1 MKLLLLLSAILYDST
16 NKSIKKVRNN
26 YIMCYNNSMESLQSK
41 KQLKVHR
48 DLLISGIV
56 ILVVLLLTVVGVLE
70 PFELKVYDLMMRLKP
85 ATTERDDVVIVAID
99 DMSIAEVGTFPW
111 ERDIAADGIIRMR
124 ELGASSVTFD
134 IEYISPSALGI
145 NPEAESK
152 IADKFD
158 ETIDL
163 ICSYV
168 GDVYDAIASGS
179 YSREEIL
186 ELVNE
191 LIDYGVQPEL
201 SDLYNSVS
209 SEVTRDNDEYFAN
222 ALAFFGNSWL
232 TLNVGDMDIKIS
244 DEHLDYV
251 KNNILIDNVTDVHG
265 YIPPEC
271 DSYLADLGIFR
282 GLTPA
287 LLGMLQKSAG
297 AGFTNIVLDSDGT
310 RRRVKLLFDEG
321 DKYAV
326 QLVTAPL
333 LSILKPSLIER
344 TKNKLIL
351 HDVIRPGTDTVTDI
365 SIPLDADGNMLINWI
380 KKTFKES
387 FKYESFLFL
396 KQIDDYEKQIIKIL
410 KLLVSQDKFV
420 DNEGYL
426 PFYQAASYLL
436 SEYSSIA
443 AMKEELLTTADLG
456 SRDDPRFDEYFEARR
471 VFFEECEELNDP
483 YYFDNICDFLAMYA
497 DEETEAAFIDFFTL
511 VFDNYKLYLQY
522 YNEEFQ
528 KLHESYNGAFCI
540 IGHTAT
546 ASTDLGTTPFE
557 THYANVGT
565 HANVYNT
572 ILTGEFITPVPWYY
586 SLLVTSLVLLLITFL
601 SHLSRAF
608 IQNVLGIFGIVAS
621 LVACILPMVLFRVYI
636 QVVSSFLIMFFGYI
650 SCTVYR
656 FIYAER
662 DKKFLR
668 STLSTYVSEDVVNEI
683 VNDPAKLKLGG
694 DEKNITAIF
703 TDIRSFSTIS
713 EKVTPTEL
721 VSFLNQY
728 LTLLSDII
736 LENGGTIDKYEGD
749 AIIAFVG
756 APVSYED
763 HAWRACIS
771 AVRMKQAEAKFNEEM
786 LANGT
791 IPNKICMPICTR
803 IGINTGD
810 MVVGNMGTESKMNYT
825 MMGNAVNLAARLE
838 GVNKVYHSWI
848 LVSETTWNAAN
859 SGEHKGVLLARRLDR
874 VRVVGINTP
883 VQLYNILGIKA
894 ELDEDLIESV
904 KLFHQGLDL
913 YLQKEFENARKIF
926 DAATRKYPDDQTAAV
941 FSARCMSFLEKGVS
955 PDWDGVVNMTSK

>member
-1 MKLLLLLSAILYDST
+1 MDS
-16 NKSIKKVRNN
+16 
-26 YIMCYNNSMESLQSK
+26 LASK
-41 KQLKVHR
+41 KQFKVHR
-48 DLLISGIV
+48 DIIVSGIV
-56 ILVVLLLTVVGVLE
+56 ILLVLLLTGVGLIE
-70 PFELKVYDLMMRLKP
+70 PFELKVYDLLMRLKP

-99 DMSIAEVGTFPW
+99 DASIAEIGTFPW
-111 ERDIAADGIIRMR
+111 SRDVVADGIIRMR

-134 IEYISPSALGI
+134 IEYVSPSALGI

-152 IADKFD
+152 MADHFS
-158 ETIDL
+158 ETSEEIS
-163 ICSYV
+163 SYLTELS
-168 GDVYDAIASGS
+168 DAIASGY
-179 YSREEIL
+179 YSTEEIL
-186 ELVNE
+186 S
-191 LIDYGVQPEL
+191 LIDEIVNYGIEPEF
-201 SDLYNSVS
+201 SSLYDSVS
-209 SEVTRDNDEYFAN
+209 AEVTRDNDEYFAN
-222 ALAFFGNSWL
+222 ALSFFGNSWL
-232 TLNVGDMDIKIS
+232 TLNVVDMDLKIS
-244 DEHLDYV
+244 AEHLKYV
-251 KNNILIDNVTDVHG
+251 KDHCLLDNVTDKGG
-265 YIPPEC
+265 YTQPEC
-271 DSYLADLGIFR
+271 DDYLADLGLTR

-287 LLGMLQKSAG
+287 LLSMLQKSAG

-310 RRRVKLLFDEG
+310 RRRVKLLFNED
-321 DKYAV
+321 DQFAA

-333 LSILKPSLIER
+333 LSKIKPTSIER
-344 TKNKLIL
+344 TKSKLIL
-351 HDVIRPGTDTVTDI
+351 HGVKKPGSEKTEDI
-365 SIPLDADGNMLINWI
+365 SIPLDANGNMLINWI
-380 KKTFKES
+380 KETFDDS
-387 FKYESFLFL
+387 FKNESFLFL
-396 KQIDDYEKQIIKIL
+396 KQIDDYEKQIINIL
-410 KLLVSQDKFV
+410 KSFSAQSQFIDQYG
-420 DNEGYL
+420 DHL
-426 PFYQAASYLL
+426 PFYDAAVYLL
-436 SEYSSIA
+436 SEYNDIA
-443 AMKEELLTTADLG
+443 DMKQTLMETAEAY

-471 VFFEECEELNDP
+471 VFFEECEELNDS
-483 YYFDNICDFLAMYA
+483 YYLDNIKEFLAKYA
-497 DEETEAAFIDFFTL
+497 DEQAQDQFGTFFSFL
-511 VFDNYKLYLQY
+511 FENYKLYLQY

-528 KLHESYNGAFCI
+528 KLHDSYNGAFCI

-546 ASTDLGTTPFE
+546 ASTDLGTTPLE
-557 THYANVGT
+557 NHYANVGT

-572 ILTGEFITPVPWYY
+572 IMTGEFITPVPWWV
-586 SLLVTSLVLLLITFL
+586 SFLVAALALLVMTYLT
-601 SHLSRAF
+601 HLSRAF
-608 IQNVLGIFGIVAS
+608 IQNFLGIFGIVII
-621 LVACILPMVLFRVYI
+621 LILYILPMIWFRVYI
-636 QVVSSFLIMFFGYI
+636 QLVPAFLIMLLGYI

-771 AVRMKQAEAKFNEEM
+771 AVKMKQAEAKFNEEM
-786 LANGT
+786 IANGM

-810 MVVGNMGTESKMNYT
+810 MVVGNMGTENKMNYT

-848 LVSETTWNAAN
+848 LVSETTWDAAN

-894 ELDEDLIESV
+894 ELHEDLIESV
-904 KLFHQGLDL
+904 NLFHQGLDL
-913 YLQKEFENARKIF
+913 YLQKDFENARKIF
-926 DAATRKYPDDQTAAV
+926 DTATRKYPDDQTAAV
-941 FSARCMSFLEKGVS
+941 FSARCMQFLEKGV
-955 PDWDGVVNMTSK
+955 PADWDGVINMTSK

>member
-1 MKLLLLLSAILYDST
+1 MKS
-16 NKSIKKVRNN
+16 NEPKK
-26 YIMCYNNSMESLQSK
+26 
-41 KQLKVHR
+41 LKVHR
-48 DLLISGIV
+48 DIIISGIV
-56 ILVVLLLTVVGVLE
+56 ILVVLLLTFFNVIE
-70 PFELKVYDLMMRLKP
+70 PIELKVFDLLMNLKP

-99 DMSIAEVGTFPW
+99 DESIAEMGTFPW
-111 ERDIAADGIIRMR
+111 SRDKVADGIIRMR

-134 IEYISPSALGI
+134 IEYVSPSALGI
-145 NPEAESK
+145 NPDAESK
-152 IADKFD
+152 MSDRFD
-158 ETIDL
+158 ATSETISSYMGDL
-163 ICSYV
+163 
-168 GDVYDAIASGS
+168 YDAIASG
-179 YSREEIL
+179 YFTTEEIL
-186 ELVNE
+186 S
-191 LIDYGVQPEL
+191 LIDDIINYGIEPEFSEL
-201 SDLYNSVS
+201 KESVS

-222 ALAFFGNSWL
+222 ALSFFGNSWL
-232 TLNVGDMDIKIS
+232 TLNVVDMDIKIS
-244 DEHLDYV
+244 DEHLDFV
-251 KNNILIDNVTDVHG
+251 KNHCLIDNVTDKGG
-265 YIPPEC
+265 YIHPEC
-271 DSYLADLGIFR
+271 EEYLADLGLER

-287 LLGMLQKSAG
+287 LLSMLQKSAG

-310 RRRVKLLFDEG
+310 RRRVKLLFNND
-321 DKYAV
+321 DKYAA

-333 LSILKPSLIER
+333 LSILKPSSIER
-344 TKNKLIL
+344 TRNRLIL
-351 HDVIRPGTDTVTDI
+351 HDAKRPGSDTAVDI
-365 SIPLDADGNMLINWI
+365 SIPLDENGNMIINWI

-396 KQIDDYEKQIIKIL
+396 KQLDDYEKQIINIL
-410 KLLVSQDKFV
+410 KSFAAQSQFIDAYG
-420 DNEGYL
+420 DHL
-426 PFYQAASYLL
+426 PFYDAAVYLL
-436 SEYSSIA
+436 SEYNDIA
-443 AMKEELLTTADLG
+443 DMKQTLMETAESY
-456 SRDDPRFDEYFEARR
+456 SRDDPRFDQYFEARR
-471 VFFEECEELNDP
+471 IFFEECEELNDS
-483 YYFDNICDFLAMYA
+483 YYFDNIKEFLAKYA
-497 DEETEAAFIDFFTL
+497 DEAAQEQFGTFFSFL
-511 VFDNYKLYLQY
+511 FENYKLYLQY

-528 KLHESYNGAFCI
+528 KLHDSYNGAFCI

-557 THYANVGT
+557 NHYANVGT

-572 ILTGEFITPVPWYY
+572 IMTGEFITPVPWWYALAMAAIA
-586 SLLVTSLVLLLITFL
+586 LLVITFL

-608 IQNVLGIFGIVAS
+608 IQNFLGILGIFAVLAI
-621 LVACILPMVLFRVYI
+621 CIAPMVLFRVYI
-636 QVVSSFLIMFFGYI
+636 PVVPPFLIMILGYI

-668 STLSTYVSEDVVNEI
+668 STLSTYVSADVVNEI

-694 DEKNITAIF
+694 EEKNITAIF

-728 LTLLSDII
+728 LSLLSDII
-736 LENGGTIDKYEGD
+736 LDNGGTIDKYEGD

-791 IPNKICMPICTR
+791 IPSKICMPICTR

-810 MVVGNMGTESKMNYT
+810 MVVGNMGTENKMNYT

-848 LVSETTWNAAN
+848 LVSETTWDAAN
-859 SGEHKGVLLARRLDR
+859 SGEHKGVLLARRLDQ

-883 VQLYNILGIKA
+883 VQLYNILGVKA
-894 ELDEDLIESV
+894 ELDENLVESV

-913 YLQKEFENARKIF
+913 YLQKDFENARKIF
-926 DAATRKYPDDQTAAV
+926 DMATRKYPDDETAAV
-941 FSARCMSFLEKGVS
+941 FSARCMSFMEKGV
-955 PDWDGVVNMTSK
+955 PADWDGVINMTSK